1 MRILR
6 AISLVAVLI
15 PVPPAAAQGVARTF
29 DQLAVLVQAG
39 DEVRV
44 TDAAGIEAR
53 GSLSRLSADSV
64 EILTAQGPRT
74 WGATDV
80 QRVRHRY
87 SDPVRNGVLIGAG
100 VGAGFAAIA
109 YALTCPECDAEDAGW
124 IALGIGIYAGG
135 GAGLGALVDVLH
147 KGTRTVYERPAA
159 AGGSFAIGP
168 ILDRT
173 RRGLAAGLRF

>member
-1 MRILR
+1 M
-6 AISLVAVLI
+6 
-15 PVPPAAAQGVARTF
+15 PVHPAAAQGVARTF
-29 DQLAVLVQAG
+29 DQLSVLVQAG

-44 TDAAGIEAR
+44 TDAAGVEAR
-53 GSLSRLSADSV
+53 GSLSRLSADSL

-74 WGATDV
+74 WGPTDV

-147 KGTRTVYERPAA
+147 KGTRTVYERPAT
-159 AGGSFAIGP
+159 AGPSIVVAP
-168 ILDRT
+168 VLDRT
-173 RRGLAAGLRF
+173 RRGLAASLRF